1 MQDPDADSPTPEEL
15 ADSVVEL
22 PEWDRLHLRDYYD
35 LLTAEVLDS
44 RPPKSQ
50 ERVHRSPSTVPTEG
64 VVVPMFRTTGPRIGP
79 PDSGE
84 AA

>member
-1 MQDPDADSPTPEEL
+1 MQDPDIDSPTPEEL

-22 PEWDRLHLRDYYD
+22 PEWDRLDLRDYYD

-44 RPPKSQ
+44 RPPKSR
-50 ERVHRSPSTVPTEG
+50 EWVRRAPWADDTEG
-64 VVVPMFRTTGPRIGP
+64 VVVPMFRRPGRRTGA
-79 PDSGE
+79 PDTGE